1 MKKLFTC
8 GELCR
13 TIVIVI
19 VIVLGG
25 CSTPRMTTQL
35 VHEVSH
41 DTLYLSNVQYDSIYV
56 FQDHLT
62 DRSRDTIYIRDVQYE
77 YKYKLLRDTVYKV
90 QIDSIPVIRE
100 VEVIKTERYIPK
112 VYKASFWICVITIC
126 VIFIICAIRAFKMKF

>member
-1 MKKLFTC
+1 MKRIVVILFAFCATLSGC
-8 GELCR
+8 GTMKQVQVVE
-13 TIVIVI
+13 
-19 VIVLGG
+19 
-25 CSTPRMTTQL
+25 Q
-35 VHEVSH
+35 VSR

-112 VYKASFWICVITIC
+112 VYKASFWICITIIC